1 MSGHSKWSNIK
12 HKKEKSDAQK
22 AKIYTK
28 IGREISVAAKAGGP
42 DPEINR
48 RLKDVIA
55 KAKANN
61 MPNDNIQRCIKK
73 AAGEQDMANF
83 EDIQYEG
90 YGPNGV
96 AVIVKALT
104 DNRNRTAGDL
114 RHYFD
119 KFGGNLGQTGSVG
132 WMFDRKG
139 IIIINSEGLDEE
151 TVMMDALDCGAE
163 DFGVEEDYF
172 EISTEPDNMGAV
184 RDALEEKGYSFA
196 SAEVDMIPQTTVTL
210 TDEHD
215 LLMMEKL
222 IDALEDNDDVQDIYH
237 NWDAPDGE

>member
-28 IGREISVAAKAGGP
+28 LGREIAVAAKEGGA
-42 DPEINR
+42 DPEVNR

-61 MPNDNIQRCIKK
+61 MPNDNIMRCIKK
-73 AAGEQDMANF
+73 AAGEQDMGNF

-184 RDALEEKGYSFA
+184 RDALEDKGYSFA

-222 IDALEDNDDVQDIYH
+222 IDALEDNDDVQEVYH
-237 NWDAPDGE
+237 NWDESEA